1 MNISNFYSLMPPDN
15 ASTIAFGA
23 PINFNQDGPTNNTT
37 ITRLSASTFNLI
49 IKNMNNYNKFISILK
64 LIWILK
70 SLI

>member
-1 MNISNFYSLMPPDN
+1 MPPDN
-15 ASTIAFGA
+15 ASTISFGA
-23 PINFNQDGPTNNTT
+23 PINFNQDGSTNNTT